1 MDLEANMKFIKAGVY
16 LDVME
21 ANLNRITSCRQV
33 QRYRLIDGCVNRNLG

>member
-33 QRYRLIDGCVNRNLG
+33 QRYRLIDG